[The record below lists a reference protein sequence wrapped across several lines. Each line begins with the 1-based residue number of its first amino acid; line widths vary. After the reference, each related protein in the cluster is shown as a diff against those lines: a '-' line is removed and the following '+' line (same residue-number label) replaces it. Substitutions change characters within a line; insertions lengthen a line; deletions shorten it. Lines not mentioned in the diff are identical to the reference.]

1 MTRVSAP
8 DKELLDQCAPVLAQ
22 AEAAMGYRPNDVLSL
37 CHWPELL
44 NSLGGLVQTVL
55 HTGEVDGTLKRL
67 IGIIS
72 SRTQGCTYCSA
83 HASYGAS
90 QLGVEGAKVAAVFD
104 FESSPLF
111 SPAERAALRV
121 ACYGAMSPAE
131 VTAEHFE
138 ELYRHFDEGQ
148 VVEIVASIALF
159 GFLNRWNDT
168 MATEL
173 EELPAEVAQATMGGA
188 YGWVAGKHG

>member
-111 SPAERAALRV
+111 SSSERAALRV
-121 ACYGAMSPAE
+121 AWHGALQPNAVSEEDLA
-131 VTAEHFE
+131 ALKQHFSD
-138 ELYRHFDEGQ
+138 RQ
-148 VVEIVASIALF
+148 VVEIVAVLSLY
-159 GFLNRWNDT
+159 GFLNRWNST
-168 MATEL
+168 LQTEL
-173 EELPAEVAQATMGGA
+173 EALPAAFLASLGEMG
-188 YGWVAGKHG
+188 AG